1 MKRFFILLVTLATVQ
16 AFAIGSLTLDMRTDM
31 TSQTFNDEA
40 KLAGAGVN
48 NYRFNFQTARLDYK
62 NNLNDS
68 TSFRVRARLAGKNQ
82 GDITLRDGSN
92 STLDYAYA
100 AHKISDMLKLT
111 VGKLSSEVGG
121 FEALIPGADNF
132 YASEAFG
139 GTKYFGV
146 TAGSGSVNLAGFSN
160 TQYVTGAK
168 LTATFGTQDLSLIV
182 ANTDKST
189 VRLFPTNGDVTTGT
203 PTAFSQNKS
212 LLGLSYRGSLMEKMV
227 TTFASFHTET
237 IAEDVKA
244 EFIGAGAQMNINP
257 FMVQL
262 EYLVNNSQSLSG
274 TTILKD
280 SLSTIQLRTAYNIDE
295 QFTAGLRVSSSEE
308 KIDAATAFKNKY
320 MTVGASLEFKP
331 VAEDVFRYHVA
342 YNDRTLTPEA
352 GDNRKLNEV
361 IVGMRIS
368 ADFLK

>member
-1 MKRFFILLVTLATVQ
+1 MKRFFMLLVTLATVQ
-16 AFAIGSLTLDMRTDM
+16 ASAIGSLTLDMRTDM
-31 TSQTFNDEA
+31 TSQTFNDAAEA
-40 KLAGAGVN
+40 AQTGPD

-68 TSFRVRARLAGKNQ
+68 TSFRVRARLAGKDQ
-82 GDITLRDGSN
+82 GPFDKRDSSN

-100 AHKISDMLKLT
+100 TQKISDMLKLT

-121 FEALIPGADNF
+121 FEALVPGADNF
-132 YASEAFG
+132 YVSESFG
-139 GTKYFGV
+139 GTAYLGK
-146 TAGSGSVNLAGFSN
+146 TAASGSANLKGFSDL
-160 TQYVTGAK
+160 QYVTGAK
-168 LTATFGTQDLSLIV
+168 LTSTFGTQDVSLVV
-182 ANTDKST
+182 ANLDSRYVRST
-189 VRLFPTNGDVTTGT
+189 SGTNGDVLEGT
-203 PTAFSQNKS
+203 KLAQNKS
-212 LLGLSYRGSLMEKMV
+212 LLGLSYRGSLMEKLL
-227 TTFASFHTET
+227 TTFASYHTET
-237 IAEDVKA
+237 LAEDTKS
-244 EFIGAGAQMNINP
+244 EFIGAGAQVNINDI
-257 FMVQL
+257 MVQL
-262 EYLVNNSQSLSG
+262 EYLANNSQFLSG
-274 TTILKD
+274 TTVLKD
-280 SLSTIQLRTAYNIDE
+280 SLSTIQLRTAYSIDD

-352 GDNRKLNEV
+352 GDNRKLTEV